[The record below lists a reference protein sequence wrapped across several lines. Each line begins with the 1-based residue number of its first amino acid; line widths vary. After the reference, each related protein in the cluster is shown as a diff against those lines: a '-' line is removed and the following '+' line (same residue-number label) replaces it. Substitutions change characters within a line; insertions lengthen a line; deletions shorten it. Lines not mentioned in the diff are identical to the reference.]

1 MRQQSRCS
9 GWRIAP
15 AAALAAVLGCLFLSG
30 CATTEGN
37 VALGAIGGT
46 AYFGASP
53 NNELE
58 QVYYLGVFDEKEQL
72 PPVFYRVRVRGQ
84 ASGLSGVKFAS
95 GWVQSSLVDSLGTG
109 LAFDKNTGLMTVV
122 NREEGTALSAA
133 PSDRK
138 LVLFGPEGFRKVP
151 KDHRLVIVMGSSPEA
166 FFTAMDQALG
176 EVTKEAEDR
185 RSLELDRKVFKAVI
199 TLASEQGDLERI
211 EKDVQAE
218 LPLPSGGDQ

>member
-1 MRQQSRCS
+1 MRQNTRCS

-58 QVYYLGVFDEKEQL
+58 QIYYLGVFDEKEQL

-95 GWVQSSLVDSLGTG
+95 GWVKAGLIDSLGTG
-109 LAFDKNTGLMTVV
+109 VSMDMATGNATLAKTEMPVFGED
-122 NREEGTALSAA
+122 EA
-133 PSDRK
+133 DRK
-138 LVLFGPEGFRKVP
+138 LILFGPEGFRRAP
-151 KDHRLVIVMGSSPEA
+151 KDHRLVIVMGSSPESY
-166 FFTAMDQALG
+166 FSAMDQVLG
-176 EVTKEAEDR
+176 QVSQAAADKGSQDMER
-185 RSLELDRKVFKAVI
+185 ELFKALVQ
-199 TLASEQGDLERI
+199 LAAEMEALAGLD
-211 EKDVQAE
+211 KDVAVE
-218 LPLPSGGDQ
+218 LGGAQ